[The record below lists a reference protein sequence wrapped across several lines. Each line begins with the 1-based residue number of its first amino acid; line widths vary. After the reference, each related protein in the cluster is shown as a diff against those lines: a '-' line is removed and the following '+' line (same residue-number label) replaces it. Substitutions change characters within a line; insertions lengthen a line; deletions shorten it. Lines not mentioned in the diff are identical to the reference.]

1 MNLTDVQ
8 VWVIDS
14 SALIEA
20 KSIISIRNQ
29 WSAFK
34 HLEQMVLEGRIAMPR
49 QMIKEVSEVTHPDMP
64 GAWAAGVR
72 NSLRHPL
79 NVGDDYITHV
89 MRVAPDVVD
98 PKKDREDA
106 DPWVLALA
114 LELAAKQLITCIVTE
129 DIVDRHRISIATACS
144 RLGLDWCST
153 RDFLGHCE
161 ISMLG
166 KGKG

>member
-1 MNLTDVQ
+1 MNLTDIQ
-8 VWVIDS
+8 VWVVDS

-49 QMIKEVSEVTHPDMP
+49 QMIKEVTEVTHPDMP

-72 NSLRHPL
+72 NSLKHPL
-79 NVGDDYITHV
+79 DVEDDYITHV

-98 PKKDREDA
+98 PKKDKEDA

-114 LELAAKQLITCIVTE
+114 LELTSKQITTCIVTE
-129 DIVDRHRISIATACS
+129 DVVDRNRISIATACL
-144 RLGLDWCST
+144 RLDLDWCFT
-153 RDFLGHCE
+153 RDFLKHCG
-161 ISMLG
+161 IAVLG

>member
-1 MNLTDVQ
+1 
-8 VWVIDS
+8 
-14 SALIEA
+14 
-20 KSIISIRNQ
+20 
-29 WSAFK
+29 
-34 HLEQMVLEGRIAMPR
+34 MPR

-72 NSLRHPL
+72 TSLKHPL

-89 MRVAPDVVD
+89 MRVAGDVVD
-98 PKKDREDA
+98 PNKDREDA

-114 LELAAKQLITCIVTE
+114 LQLADKQLITCIVTE

-153 RDFLGHCE
+153 RDFLGHCG
-161 ISMLG
+161 IAMLG
-166 KGKG
+166 RGEG

>member
-1 MNLTDVQ
+1 MNPTNIQ
-8 VWVIDS
+8 VWVVDS

-49 QMIKEVSEVTHPDMP
+49 QMIKEVTEVTHPDMP

-72 NSLRHPL
+72 NSLKHPL
-79 NVGDDYITHV
+79 DVGDDYITHV

-98 PKKDREDA
+98 PKKDKEDA

-114 LELAAKQLITCIVTE
+114 FELTAKQITTCIVTE
-129 DIVDRHRISIATACS
+129 DVVDRNRISIATACS
-144 RLGLDWCST
+144 RLDLDWCFT
-153 RDFLGHCE
+153 RDFLKHCG
-161 ISMLG
+161 IAVFG